1 MQKSR
6 VILLKETRLE
16 QMDSSTKGNQ
26 PMNEVENEIR
36 KLEEELTQTEMR
48 LDVEALD
55 RVYADDIMVT
65 APIGICVDK
74 PAVMTEVRQAAEKA
88 VVGKYDKTDLKA
100 RAYGD
105 TAVTSYRMAA
115 EATFE
120 GMEIKRQL
128 CITNVWMKRNGGWQ
142 VVARHTASLPG
153 DTPSAQ
159 NCERTS

>member
-1 MQKSR
+1 
-6 VILLKETRLE
+6 
-16 QMDSSTKGNQ
+16 
-26 PMNEVENEIR
+26 MNEVEKEIIR
-36 KLEEELTQTEMR
+36 LEEQLTQTEMR

-55 RVYADDIMVT
+55 QIYADDIMVT

-88 VVGKYDKTDLKA
+88 VLGRYDKDDLKV

-105 TAVTSYRMAA
+105 TAVSSYRMTA

-120 GMEIKRQL
+120 GTEIKRQL
-128 CITNVWMKRNGGWQ
+128 CITNVWMKRNGSWQ
-142 VVARHTASLPG
+142 IVARHTASLPG
-153 DTPSAQ
+153 DTPPAP